1 MRGPI
6 AYDDPCHLCHAQGV
20 RSQPRTVLDT
30 LEVERVEL
38 EESESCCGSAGLY
51 STLRPDDSR
60 EILAPRLDA
69 LERSGAR
76 TLVTANPGCHLQ
88 WASGVTSRD
97 WDHEVLHL
105 VELVDRAL
113 GAQD

>member
-1 MRGPI
+1 MNNDKVTTESTASDLAADIRYKERKERLARERKERERIAHAPTGP
-6 AYDDPCHLCHAQGV
+6 ARDGGADARL
-20 RSQPRTVLDT
+20 
-30 LEVERVEL
+30 
-38 EESESCCGSAGLY
+38 
-51 STLRPDDSR
+51 
-60 EILAPRLDA
+60 RLDA